1 MSQRAPIPVTVIGG
15 FLGAGKTTLLNRILR
30 EADGRRIA
38 VIVNDFGELN
48 IDEQLIVSEDDQ
60 MVALANGCIC
70 CSIGD
75 DFLRALAMM
84 TQLPDPPDQ
93 LVIEASGIS
102 DPSRIAALARIDKA
116 LLLHGVYVLV
126 DVTRI
131 EAQLANPRLTD
142 TVEAQLA
149 GAHLLVL
156 TKSDLADAAQV
167 GQVRALL
174 QRHAPDRPMVVA
186 TSDTLPLDLL
196 LERPPEREVV
206 PSETHAH
213 DHGFWTASLGAD
225 HVFNLSALKAG
236 LAALPPTVLRVKGF
250 VSLDEGQVV
259 LVQWVGGRLDLA
271 DVPRRSASGLVL
283 IGVGEAPDG
292 AEIAAQ
298 LAASASLPT

>member
-156 TKSDLADAAQV
+156 TKSDLVEDAQV
-167 GQVRALL
+167 ERVRALL
-174 QRHAPDRPMVVA
+174 GTYAPDRPMAVA

-206 PSETHAH
+206 PTETHAH
-213 DHGFWTASLGAD
+213 GHGFWTASLAAE

-259 LVQWVGGRLDLA
+259 LVQWVGGRLDVV
-271 DVPRRSASGLVL
+271 DVPGRSASGLVL

-292 AEIAAQ
+292 AEIAVQ